1 MVKRRLFDGVV
12 LLWLTVRTRPIRG
25 SADRLQLIRLPIR
38 RDQREQSLA
47 GARQA
52 KNVDRFGRLVY
63 RIIAVSLGL
72 VAVLVVIFAF
82 VVQQTGHASIDAAFY
97 ALGSGAIG
105 GLGGVL
111 APAGLGAPVSAPQ
124 PGESQPTV
132 PNQPPANG
140 NN

>member
-1 MVKRRLFDGVV
+1 M
-12 LLWLTVRTRPIRG
+12 PIRTTRYIIQAAERIAANE
-25 SADRLQLIRLPIR
+25 SIDEDTRKRLVDSLMT
-38 RDQREQSLA
+38 LA